1 MLTAQVQKFIASHP
15 DYTPLAEVIEKEIM
29 HHDVMAVLVSHGV
42 MNQLTF
48 IGGTSLRMC
57 YNSSRLSEDLDFNA
71 GHSFKP
77 SDFAGL
83 EDELQRFLEHKY
95 ELPVWVNRPSEVAQG
110 DTSSWTISIEKQA
123 NRPDLPRQ
131 KIHIDVC
138 AIPSFDVQ
146 RRPLVN
152 HYSMVVPTE
161 GLLVPVQSL
170 EETLADK
177 FIALAYRARRIKP
190 RDLWDIMWIRQR
202 GTNLVGQL
210 VNQKLTARQKTHDDF
225 VAMLSVQLQ
234 KLQSDPSV
242 RRDFVDEMSR
252 FVPVQLHQRTVEN
265 VAYWSYLQQE
275 ITTLS
280 QQLSKDSQ
288 TQSPFDMS

>member
-1 MLTAQVQKFIASHP
+1 MLTTQVHKFIASHP
-15 DYTPLAEVIEKEIM
+15 DYAPLAEVLEKEIM

-71 GHSFKP
+71 GHHFKP
-77 SDFAGL
+77 RDFSGL
-83 EDELQRFLEHKY
+83 DDELQRFLEHKY
-95 ELPVWVNRPSEVAQG
+95 ELPVWVNKPSEAAQG

-146 RRPLVN
+146 QRPLVN
-152 HYSMVVPTE
+152 HYNMVVPTE

-177 FIALAYRARRIKP
+177 FIALAYRAHRIKP

-210 VNQKLTARQKTHDDF
+210 LSQKLTARQKSHDDF
-225 VAMLSVQLQ
+225 IAMLSVQVQ
-234 KLQSDPSV
+234 KLQADPSV
-242 RRDFVDEMSR
+242 RRDFTDEMSR
-252 FVPVQLHQRTVEN
+252 FVPLQLQQRTVAN
-265 VAYWSYLQQE
+265 AAYWAYLQQE
-275 ITTLS
+275 ITSLS
-280 QQLSKDSQ
+280 QQLSMQSQ
-288 TQSPFDMS
+288 VQSPFDMS